1 MFGEKLKELRT
12 QKNLSQKQLANIL
25 SVHKATI
32 SLYESNSR
40 FPSVD
45 ILKAAARYF
54 HVSTDYLLE
63 MNSDRT
69 LDVSGLTNEQVFVV
83 EQMIHILQESKK

>member
-1 MFGEKLKELRT
+1 MFGEKIKELRT
-12 QKNLSQKQLANIL
+12 QRSLSQKQLANIL
-25 SVHKATI
+25 NVHKATI

-63 MNSDRT
+63 MNSART
-69 LDVSGLTNEQVFVV
+69 LDVSSLTDEQISVV

>member
-1 MFGEKLKELRT
+1 MFGEKIKELRT
-12 QKNLSQKQLANIL
+12 QKSLSQKQLANIL
-25 SVHKATI
+25 NVHKATI

-69 LDVSGLTNEQVFVV
+69 LDVSGLTNEQIAVV
-83 EQMIHILQESKK
+83 EQMVQILQESTK